1 MNTLL
6 QKTLRNAL
14 GAASLFAISTLHA
27 NQVNEFS
34 VFQPVNGISANI
46 YINVVNNNARV
57 VVQSSSTKATVLNNI
72 KPEYITRYA
81 NKLYKIGDVDH
92 NGTVDIATLDRVD
105 HSSTRFCYKV
115 YSYRPQS
122 RSYSS
127 QPTYTECD
135 SKAGTVTYAINSD
148 IAINN

>member
-6 QKTLRNAL
+6 QYTL
-14 GAASLFAISTLHA
+14 GVASLFAVSTLHA
-27 NQVNEFS
+27 NQINEFS

-46 YINVVNNNARV
+46 YINIVNDGAKV
-57 VVQSSSTKATVLNNI
+57 IVQSSSTKATVLNNI
-72 KPEYITRYA
+72 KPEYIKRYS

-115 YSYRPQS
+115 YSYQPQT
-122 RSYSS
+122 RSYSN

-135 SKAGTVTYAINSD
+135 SKAGTVTYAIGGDGN
-148 IAINN
+148 INN

>member
-6 QKTLRNAL
+6 QYSL
-14 GAASLFAISTLHA
+14 GVASLFVVSTLHA
-27 NQVNEFS
+27 DQVNEFS

-46 YINVVNNNARV
+46 YINLANNGAEV
-57 VVQSSSTKATVLNNI
+57 MVQSSNTKVTMLNSI
-72 KPEYITRYA
+72 KPEHLKRYS
-81 NKLYKIGDVDH
+81 NKLYKIGDVDQ

-105 HSSTRFCYKV
+105 HSATRFCYKV
-115 YSYRPQS
+115 YSYHPQT
-122 RSYSS
+122 RSYSN
-127 QPTYTECD
+127 QPIYTECD